1 MIVILNIFLS
11 SVMAA
16 ACVDEVYSSDK
27 HTLQTMS
34 LDGGKRCTLRVSPR
48 DISKTQR
55 KFILNN
61 NGLVMVFIDQPRGT
75 ARNTGSHTYH
85 IVPVANEP
93 GFTKGERPTFKD
105 SSGLEWHHNR
115 KEWMPHGCEVTVGDA
130 PSLENK
136 GAYKITRCEDRFVID
151 SGFLRGETAIRQKDR
166 TSTIIGPNGKTCTV
180 TNAKIFDYADKD
192 EPKPKLRSSSEIK
205 SFLRL
210 IPACAH
216 LLEPARPAATIQKPT
231 T

>member
-34 LDGGKRCTLRVSPR
+34 LDGGRLCSLRVSPR

-55 KFILNN
+55 KFIMNS

-85 IVPVANEP
+85 IVPVMNEP
-93 GFTKGERPTFKD
+93 GFTKGEHPTFKD
-105 SSGLEWHHNR
+105 SSGLEWQHQR
-115 KEWMPHGCEVTVGDA
+115 REWMPSGCEVTVSDV

-136 GAYKITRCEDRFVID
+136 GAYQIAHCEERFVID

-166 TSTIIGPNGKTCTV
+166 GSIIRGPNGKTCVV

-216 LLEPARPAATIQKPT
+216 LLESARPAASERKPT